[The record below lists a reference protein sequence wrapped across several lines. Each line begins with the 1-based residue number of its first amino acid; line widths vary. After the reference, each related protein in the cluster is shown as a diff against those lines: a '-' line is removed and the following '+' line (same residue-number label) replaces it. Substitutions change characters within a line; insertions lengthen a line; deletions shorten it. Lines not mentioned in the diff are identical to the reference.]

1 MHQSAKQIAENAT
14 FQAFINS
21 YLKEVDGGHWM
32 GKNQWMQEQQP
43 SIPLTGESVLEME
56 LSNQSAKFAVEVK
69 YQSRTGRHRLGCAL
83 KYCDQRLE
91 WVPQDRLPMM
101 IALIHELHLMAKSN
115 GCHELASHYDELV
128 LRLIESYQTM
138 ASYIEARM
146 NERNGL
152 YDEDSTFIEAEQSL
166 LFGHWLH
173 PTPKSR
179 QGMAGWQHPS
189 YAPELNGRF
198 QLHYF
203 QINRELVVEASH
215 YEQSASEIIQA
226 SLKKTMPHLTV
237 PQNSCLLP
245 IHPLQAQW
253 LQQQDHVKDAMEKG
267 LIKDLGPMGAY
278 YAATSSIRTVY
289 NPEDEWMYKF
299 SVPVKITNSLRTNR
313 LHELRAGTEIAKLM
327 ETLCFTEKY
336 PRFRMVEDPACIT
349 AKFPGKKE
357 SGFEVIIRSN
367 PFMEGKD
374 KRISNIAA
382 LVQDS
387 LPGERQRLLRTIEG
401 IAKSERRTLEAVSM
415 DWFEKYWECSIEP
428 LIRLYDEHGI
438 ALEAHQQN
446 SVLDLSSGYPEA
458 YYYRDNQG
466 YYLSNSYRNALC
478 EELPSLE
485 ECPELFYDDALI
497 QERFTYYLFMNQLFS
512 VICRFGQEGLLSE
525 ESLLASCHQQLTR
538 LEMELAGQ
546 GKAFISHILYAEKL
560 SYKANLLTRFHDVDE
575 LMAKNEQA
583 VYTYIPNPFNLV
595 KEEEKHAEAETTAVA
610 AV

>member
-21 YLKEVDGGHWM
+21 YLKEVDCGNWM
-32 GKNQWMQEQQP
+32 DMKEWLQEQRP
-43 SIPLTGESVLEME
+43 SMTLSGGAVVEME
-56 LSNQSAKFAVEVK
+56 LPGQSATFAVEVM
-69 YQSRTGRHRLGCAL
+69 YRSLTGRHRVGCVL
-83 KYCDQRLE
+83 KYCDQSRE
-91 WVPQDRLPMM
+91 WIPQDRLPMM

-138 ASYIEARM
+138 ASYIETRREDGM
-146 NERNGL
+146 SL
-152 YDEDSTFIEAEQSL
+152 YSEDSSFLEAEQSL

-189 YAPELNGRF
+189 YAPEMKGRF

-203 QINRELVVEASH
+203 QIDREMVLEASNDLK
-215 YEQSASEIIQA
+215 SASDMILH
-226 SLKKTMPHLTV
+226 SLTKGLPELTV
-237 PQNSCLLP
+237 PQHACLIP

-253 LQQQDHVKDAMEKG
+253 LLQQDHVKEAMEKN

-289 NPEDEWMYKF
+289 QPEEEWMYKF

-327 ETLCFTEKY
+327 AKLRFTEKY
-336 PRFRMVEDPACIT
+336 PRFRMVEDPGFIT
-349 AKFPGKKE
+349 ARFPGKKE

-367 PFMEGKD
+367 PFLDGKD
-374 KRISNIAA
+374 KGICNVAA

-387 LPGERQRLLRTIEG
+387 LPGEHQRLMRTIERL
-401 IAKSERRTLEAVSM
+401 AKAERRNLEDVSM
-415 DWFEKYWECSIEP
+415 DWFEKYWKCSIEP

-446 SVLDLSSGYPEA
+446 SVLDLTTGYPES

-466 YYLSNSYRNALC
+466 YYLSNSYSEILRGQ
-478 EELPSLE
+478 LPSLE
-485 ECPELFYDDALI
+485 ECPELFYEDALI

-512 VICRFGQEGLLSE
+512 IICRFGQEGLLSE
-525 ESLLASCHQQLTR
+525 DRLLAWCRQQLTV
-538 LEMELAGQ
+538 LEMELTGQ
-546 GKAFISHILYAEKL
+546 GKPFIRHILHSEKL

-583 VYTYIPNPFNLV
+583 VYTYIPNPFTLV
-595 KEEEKHAEAETTAVA
+595 KEEEIYAKAATA

>member
-1 MHQSAKQIAENAT
+1 MHHSAKQIAENAT

-21 YLKEVDGGHWM
+21 YLKEVDCGHWM
-32 GKNQWMQEQQP
+32 KRKEWMQEQHP
-43 SIPLTGESVLEME
+43 SITLSGESVVEME
-56 LSNQSAKFAVEVK
+56 LPGQSAKFAVEVM
-69 YQSRTGRHRLGCAL
+69 YQSRTGRHVIGCSL
-83 KYCDQRLE
+83 KYCDQSRE
-91 WVPQDRLPMM
+91 WVHQDRLPMM
-101 IALIHELHLMAKSN
+101 IALIHELHLMATSN

-138 ASYIEARM
+138 ATYIEARM
-146 NERNGL
+146 DDEKSL
-152 YDEDSTFIEAEQSL
+152 YSEDCTFLEAEQSL

-189 YAPELNGRF
+189 YAPELKGRF

-203 QINRELVVEASH
+203 QIDRDMVRERSNNLK
-215 YEQSASEIIQA
+215 SASDMILQ
-226 SLKKTMPHLTV
+226 SLTKWLPHLTV
-237 PQNSCLLP
+237 PQHACLIP

-253 LQQQDHVKDAMEKG
+253 LLQQNHVKEAMEKN

-278 YAATSSIRTVY
+278 YSATSSIRTVY
-289 NPEDEWMYKF
+289 NPEEEWMYKF
-299 SVPVKITNSLRTNR
+299 SVPIKITNSLRTNR
-313 LHELRAGTEIAKLM
+313 LHELRAGTAMAKLM
-327 ETLCFTEKY
+327 DKLSFTEKY
-336 PRFRMVEDPACIT
+336 PRFQMIEDPAYIT
-349 AKFPGKKE
+349 AKLPGEKE

-367 PFMEGKD
+367 PFPEGND
-374 KRISNIAA
+374 RGISTIAA

-387 LPGERQRLLRTIEG
+387 LPQERSRLQRTMERLAQSEG
-401 IAKSERRTLEAVSM
+401 RKQEEVSM
-415 DWFEKYWECSIEP
+415 DWFEKYWRCSIEP

-446 SVLDLSSGYPEA
+446 SVLDLTSGYPEA

-466 YYLSNSYRNALC
+466 YYLSNSYRDALC
-478 EELPSLE
+478 GLLPSLE
-485 ECPELFYDDALI
+485 ECPELFYEDTLI

-512 VICRFGQEGLLSE
+512 VICRFGQEGLISE
-525 ESLLASCHQQLTR
+525 DSLLEWCRQKLFLLEGELT
-538 LEMELAGQ
+538 GG
-546 GKAFISHILYAEKL
+546 GKAFIRHILHSEKL

-583 VYTYIPNPFNLV
+583 VYTHLPNPFYLV
-595 KEEEKHAEAETTAVA
+595 KEEEKYAEAATA

>member
-21 YLKEVDGGHWM
+21 YLKEVDCGNWM
-32 GKNQWMQEQQP
+32 GMKEWVREQKP
-43 SIPLTGESVLEME
+43 SMTLSGESVVEME
-56 LSNQSAKFAVEVK
+56 LPGQSATFAVEVM
-69 YQSRTGRHRLGCAL
+69 YRSQTGRHRLGFVL
-83 KYCDQRLE
+83 KYCDRSRE

-138 ASYIEARM
+138 ATYIETRREDGM
-146 NERNGL
+146 SL
-152 YDEDSTFIEAEQSL
+152 YSEDSSFLEAEQSL

-189 YAPELNGRF
+189 YAPELKGRF

-203 QINRELVVEASH
+203 QLDREMVREGSNDMRRASDMILH
-215 YEQSASEIIQA
+215 
-226 SLKKTMPHLTV
+226 SLSKWLPQLTV
-237 PQNSCLLP
+237 PQHACLIP

-253 LQQQDHVKDAMEKG
+253 LLQQDYVKKAMEKN

-278 YAATSSIRTVY
+278 YSATSSIRTVY
-289 NPEDEWMYKF
+289 HPDEEWMYKF

-327 ETLCFTEKY
+327 EKVRFTEKY
-336 PRFRMVEDPACIT
+336 PRFRMIEDPAYIT
-349 AKFPGKKE
+349 AQFPGKKE

-367 PFMEGKD
+367 PFPEGKD
-374 KRISNIAA
+374 KGISTIAA
-382 LVQDS
+382 LVQDP
-387 LPGERQRLLRTIEG
+387 LPNESSRLKQTIDRLSQS
-401 IAKSERRTLEAVSM
+401 KRRTLEDVSM
-415 DWFEKYWECSIEP
+415 DWFEKYWKCSIEP

-446 SVLDLSSGYPEA
+446 SVLDLTSGYPEA

-466 YYLSNSYRNALC
+466 YYLSNSYRGILH
-478 EELPSLE
+478 EQLPSLE
-485 ECPELFYDDALI
+485 ECPELFYEDALI

-525 ESLLASCHQQLTR
+525 DRLLAWCHQQLTR
-538 LEMELAGQ
+538 LELELTGQ
-546 GKAFISHILYAEKL
+546 GRAFIRHILHSEKL

-575 LMAKNEQA
+575 LMAENEQA
-583 VYTYIPNPFNLV
+583 VYTYIPNPFTLV
-595 KEEEKHAEAETTAVA
+595 KEEENYAEAATA

>member
-32 GKNQWMQEQQP
+32 EKSQWMQEQHP
-43 SIPLTGESVLEME
+43 TITLSGESVVEME
-56 LSNQSAKFAVEVK
+56 LPGQSAKFAVEVM
-69 YQSRTGRHRLGCAL
+69 YRSRTGRHRLGCAL
-83 KYCDQRLE
+83 KYCDQSRG
-91 WVPQDRLPMM
+91 WIPQDRLPMM
-101 IALIHELHLMAKSN
+101 IALIHELHLMATSN

-146 NERNGL
+146 NDEKSL
-152 YDEDSTFIEAEQSL
+152 YSENSTFLEAEQSL

-189 YAPELNGRF
+189 YAPELKGRF

-203 QINRELVVEASH
+203 QLDREMVMEGSNGLKRASDITLH
-215 YEQSASEIIQA
+215 A
-226 SLKKTMPHLTV
+226 LTKRLPHLTV
-237 PQNSCLLP
+237 PKHACLIP

-253 LQQQDHVKDAMEKG
+253 LLQQDHVKEAMEKN

-278 YAATSSIRTVY
+278 YSATSSIRTVY
-289 NPEDEWMYKF
+289 QPEEEWMYKF

-313 LHELRAGTEIAKLM
+313 LHELRAGTEIANLMDKLR
-327 ETLCFTEKY
+327 FTEKY
-336 PRFRMVEDPACIT
+336 PRFRMIEDPAYLT
-349 AKFPGKKE
+349 AQFPGEKE

-367 PFMEGKD
+367 PFPEGKD
-374 KRISNIAA
+374 KGISNLAA
-382 LVQDS
+382 LVQDP
-387 LPGERQRLLRTIEG
+387 LPNERSRLSRTMERL
-401 IAKSERRTLEAVSM
+401 AKSERRNLVDVSR
-415 DWFEKYWECSIEP
+415 DWFEKYWKCSIEP

-446 SVLDLSSGYPEA
+446 SVLDLTTGYPEA

-466 YYLSNSYRNALC
+466 YYLSNSYRDTLHGL
-478 EELPSLE
+478 LPSLK
-485 ECPELFYDDALI
+485 ECPELFYEDALI

-512 VICRFGQEGLLSE
+512 VICRFGQDDLMSE
-525 ESLLASCHQQLTR
+525 DRLLAWCRQQLTR
-538 LEMELAGQ
+538 LEMELTRQ
-546 GKAFISHILYAEKL
+546 GKTFIRHILHSEKL

-583 VYTYIPNPFNLV
+583 VYTYIPNPFTLV
-595 KEEEKHAEAETTAVA
+595 KEEENYAEAATA